1 MGGLS
6 KIWAM
11 GKVLRR
17 LAGVATVAS
26 VGFFLG
32 LCGMWV
38 RSHVVRDYGW
48 VWAPWPGDS
57 SGRRWVKLD
66 GDSGGGQVEVSWRVW
81 TQGEREAL
89 RGRNELAGARAYHR
103 TFAEGPRRYARSDP
117 PTFWNRLG
125 FKSYGGA
132 THSSV
137 CFPYW
142 SAALLTAASPTWRM
156 VAGVRRRQR
165 VRAGLCPEC
174 GYDLRASPER
184 CPECGREWGARG
196 GCDPVV

>member
-1 MGGLS
+1 
-6 KIWAM
+6 M

-38 RSHVVRDYGW
+38 RSHAVRDYGW

-117 PTFWNRLG
+117 PTFWNRVG
-125 FKSYGGA
+125 FKWFGGA

-137 CFPYW
+137 CSVLVGGDSDGGGADMADGGGRATPAEGAGGVVSGVW
-142 SAALLTAASPTWRM
+142 LRSSG
-156 VAGVRRRQR
+156 VAGEVPGMREG
-165 VRAGLCPEC
+165 VGGAGWL
-174 GYDLRASPER
+174 
-184 CPECGREWGARG
+184 
-196 GCDPVV
+196 